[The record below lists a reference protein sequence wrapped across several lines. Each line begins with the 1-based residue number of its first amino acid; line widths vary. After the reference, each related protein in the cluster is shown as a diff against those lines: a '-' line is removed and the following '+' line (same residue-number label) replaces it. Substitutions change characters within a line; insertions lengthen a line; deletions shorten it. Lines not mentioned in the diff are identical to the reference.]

1 MEFESWTRSG
11 LIATDIFIIVVTAI
25 NLIFLTRY
33 HRYIAWRRTEPDG
46 SVTRLSLLTQDYFR
60 WVRIPVTASILIII
74 TSIVMIIY
82 DGYWFRQIALTSFS
96 VIGIIVTSSLVSI
109 FPFDFGVIPNPARAR
124 VVQKLV
130 RAFFIFM
137 VVFYSGTVIVHI
149 VLMVQ

>member
-33 HRYIAWRRTEPDG
+33 HRYIAWRHTEPDG

-109 FPFDFGVIPNPARAR
+109 FPFDFSVIPNPARAR